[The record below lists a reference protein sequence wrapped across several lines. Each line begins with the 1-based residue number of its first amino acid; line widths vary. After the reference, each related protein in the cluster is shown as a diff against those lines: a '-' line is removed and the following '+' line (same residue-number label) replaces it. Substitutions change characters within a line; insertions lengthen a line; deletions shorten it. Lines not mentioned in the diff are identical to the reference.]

1 MTNLQRASY
10 APTKV
15 EQRFD
20 GAGGARAERTQATMR
35 LGKYTVNEVE
45 ERTQVPAGTL
55 RQWERRY
62 GFPMPE
68 RSEAGYRLYSEDDIR
83 SIEAMKRHI
92 ADGIPASRAA
102 QLVEE
107 LPRGGALEGAR
118 PAEALRDDLIAA
130 LIDLDDERA
139 DRVLGE
145 AHALHPVETVMLA
158 VMQGAMVELGQLWH
172 DGRIAT
178 TTEHFASS
186 YVQGRLRSLLSLSGQ
201 HRRSPGV
208 IVACAPHDQHE
219 LGALMLA
226 VTLRRRGYHV
236 TYVGADTPVADLAAM
251 ASEHRPLG
259 LMVSASTPESLSE
272 LRVAREGLLGAAPI
286 VAFGGRAFNER
297 PSVAEELGGVYL
309 ADNVV
314 DAAERFEALAR
325 TRQAQPA

>member
-1 MTNLQRASY
+1 
-10 APTKV
+10 
-15 EQRFD
+15 
-20 GAGGARAERTQATMR
+20 MR
-35 LGKYTVNEVE
+35 RGKYTVNEVE
-45 ERTQVPAGTL
+45 ARTQVPAGTL

-62 GFPMPE
+62 RFPMPE
-68 RSEAGYRLYSEDDIR
+68 RSEAGYRLYSEDDIG

-102 QLVEE
+102 RLVAE
-107 LPRGGALEGAR
+107 LPRTGVDDGAR
-118 PAEALRDDLIAA
+118 PAEALCDDLVAA
-130 LIDLDDERA
+130 LTGLDDERA

-145 AHALHPVETVMLA
+145 AHALHPVETVMLE
-158 VMQGAMVELGQLWH
+158 VMQGAMAELGQRWH

-208 IVACAPHDQHE
+208 IVACAPHERHE

-251 ASEHRPLG
+251 AAEHRPLG
-259 LMVSASTPESLSE
+259 LMISASVPGSLAE
-272 LRVAREGLLGAAPI
+272 LRAGRGALGGAAPI
-286 VAFGGRAFNER
+286 VAFGGMAFDDR
-297 PSVAEELGGVYL
+297 PYAAEELGGVYL
-309 ADNVV
+309 ADDVV
-314 DAAERFEALAR
+314 EAAERFEALVR
-325 TRQAQPA
+325 TRRARPA

>member
-1 MTNLQRASY
+1 
-10 APTKV
+10 
-15 EQRFD
+15 
-20 GAGGARAERTQATMR
+20 MR
-35 LGKYTVNEVE
+35 RGKYTVNEVE
-45 ERTQVPAGTL
+45 ERTEVPAGTL

-68 RSEAGYRLYSEDDIR
+68 RSESGYRLYSEDDIR

-102 QLVEE
+102 QLVAE
-107 LPRGGALEGAR
+107 LPRSDAADGAR
-118 PAEALRDDLIAA
+118 PAEALRDALVAA
-130 LIDLDDERA
+130 LVDLDDERA

-145 AHALHPVETVMLA
+145 AHALHPVETVMVD
-158 VMQGAMVELGQLWH
+158 VMQGAMVELGQRWH

-208 IVACAPHDQHE
+208 IVACAPHDLHE

-251 ASEHRPLG
+251 AAEHRPLG
-259 LMVSASTPESLSE
+259 LMVSASMPESLAE
-272 LRVAREGLLGAAPI
+272 LRATRDALVGAAPI
-286 VAFGGRAFNER
+286 VAFGGMAFDGR

-314 DAAERFEALAR
+314 DAAERFDALAR
-325 TRQAQPA
+325 TRRTQPAA